1 MSSTSSRN
9 TPGNYQIEQHTF
21 TRYFGLVT
29 ADNGAQGRP
38 TTVNLPGNGLLI
50 GKMHS
55 RDLAAN
61 YTDIETQLF
70 GIGSTNLVQPQAY
83 MPPQINTISSL
94 NIASRIPTLIPDALV
109 VEPHHRVNYRS

>member
-21 TRYFGLVT
+21 GRYFGLVT
-29 ADNGAQGRP
+29 AENGAQGRP
-38 TTVNLPGNGLLI
+38 VTVNLPGNGLLS
-50 GKMHS
+50 GKMYS
-55 RDLAAN
+55 RDLAMN

-70 GIGSTNLVQPQAY
+70 GIGSTNLVQPQAP
-83 MPPQINTISSL
+83 MPPQINQLPSL

-109 VEPHHRVNYRS
+109 VEPHHRVNYRN

>member
-29 ADNGAQGRP
+29 AENGAQGRP
-38 TTVNLPGNGLLI
+38 VTVNFPGNGLLT
-50 GKMHS
+50 GKMFS

-70 GIGSTNLVQPQAY
+70 GIGSTNLVQPQEY
-83 MPPQINTISSL
+83 MPPQINQIPSL
-94 NIASRIPTLIPDALV
+94 NIASRIPTLIPEALV
-109 VEPHHRVNYRS
+109 VEPHRRVNYRS

>member
-9 TPGNYQIEQHTF
+9 TPGNYQLEQHTF
-21 TRYFGLVT
+21 DRYFGLVT
-29 ADNGAQGRP
+29 NINGAQGCP
-38 TTVNLPGNGLLI
+38 TTVNLPGNGLLV

-55 RDLAAN
+55 RDLAMN

-83 MPPQINTISSL
+83 MPPDIHTLPSL
-94 NIASRIPTLIPDALV
+94 NIASRVPMIIPDPV
-109 VEPHHRVNYRS
+109 VAEPHRRVNYRA

>member
-21 TRYFGLVT
+21 HRYFGLVT
-29 ADNGAQGRP
+29 APNGAQGRP
-38 TTVNLPGNGLLI
+38 STVNLPGNGLLT
-50 GKMHS
+50 GKMYS
-55 RDLAAN
+55 RDLAMN

-83 MPPQINTISSL
+83 MPPQINTLPSL

-109 VEPHHRVNYRS
+109 VEPHQRVNYRN